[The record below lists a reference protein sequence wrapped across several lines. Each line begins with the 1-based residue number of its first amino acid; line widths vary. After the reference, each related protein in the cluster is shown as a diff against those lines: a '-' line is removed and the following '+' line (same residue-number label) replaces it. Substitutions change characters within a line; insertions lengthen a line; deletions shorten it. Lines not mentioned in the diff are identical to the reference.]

1 MLKKALLCLSKAA
14 ALILLCPTLALA
26 ISLTASVDR
35 STIDLEETLQL
46 TLKLDTQANGKGPD
60 FSALDMNFDIISNNR
75 SSQYRSV
82 NGKAESFTEW
92 KLILSPK
99 KVGQLL
105 IPSVNYQGIY
115 SEALVVEVKK
125 TEPSNNSSKD
135 IFIESSVSKSS
146 VHVQEQIIFTVR
158 LFTSINLRS
167 INSDELVVDD
177 ALLVELSE
185 QRYQKR
191 LNDKPYAVI
200 EIRYALFPQTSGV
213 LEIPPLIYSVAT
225 KGRVRDPWSDP
236 FGTQTGEMKRLRTQ
250 PLTVTVKPAE
260 ESFSGS
266 SWLPSSQLSL
276 SEEWSSDPSTFKV
289 GEPITRVIT
298 LAAKGL
304 TGAQLPPLK
313 FAAEPGVKYYPDQAQ
328 TQDQNVEQGV
338 TGLRTETIAVVP
350 MKSGPLTLPA
360 ISLSWWNTD
369 TQQQEKTTLP
379 AITVDVAEAAGVD
392 YAQALPTPIP
402 QSPTEAE
409 GNIKPNSTPPFL
421 WMAISAALALLSFA
435 LLIAYWRLKN
445 RINKGVIDSELE
457 HQSSLRTEH
466 EDEQKAFQAMKEACI
481 NGDLAATREKIIA
494 WGVSRWPNKHSLN
507 LASVGQHFDCE
518 EADTLLQELDASIYR
533 GTQNSESWPAD
544 KFLNLVKDLRSK
556 KVTRRESGSKLRA
569 LYPTN

>member
-1 MLKKALLCLSKAA
+1 MLKKALLCLSKATA
-14 ALILLCPTLALA
+14 ILLLCPAIALA

-146 VHVQEQIIFTVR
+146 VHVQEQIIFTVK

-167 INSDELVVDD
+167 INSDELTVDD

-260 ESFSGS
+260 ASFTGS

-276 SEEWSSDPSTFKV
+276 NEEWSSDPSTFKV

-369 TQQQEKTTLP
+369 TQRQEETTLP
-379 AITVDVAEAAGVD
+379 AIQVDVAEAAGVD
-392 YAQALPTPIP
+392 YAEVLPAPLPQTPTLVEENTK
-402 QSPTEAE
+402 Q
-409 GNIKPNSTPPFL
+409 NSAPPLL
-421 WMAISAALALLSFA
+421 WMTISAVLALLSLA
-435 LLIAYWRLKN
+435 LFVAYWRLKN
-445 RINKGVIDSELE
+445 RVNKGLIDSKIE

-466 EDEQKAFQAMKEACI
+466 EDEQKAFQAMKEACK
-481 NGDLAATREKIIA
+481 NGDLAAIREKIIA
-494 WGVSRWPNKHSLN
+494 WGISRWPNNHSTN
-507 LASVGQHFDCE
+507 LTSVGQHFDCE
-518 EADTLLQELDASIYR
+518 GADTLLKELDASIYR
-533 GTQNSESWPAD
+533 GTQNSEPWPAD
-544 KFLNLVKDLRSK
+544 EFLNLVKDLRSK

>member
-1 MLKKALLCLSKAA
+1 MLKKALLCLSKATA
-14 ALILLCPTLALA
+14 ILLLCPAIALA

-146 VHVQEQIIFTVR
+146 VHVQEQIIFTVK

-167 INSDELVVDD
+167 INSDELTVDD

-260 ESFSGS
+260 ASFTGS

-276 SEEWSSDPSTFKV
+276 NEEWSSDPSTFKV

-369 TQQQEKTTLP
+369 TQRQEKTTLP
-379 AITVDVAEAAGVD
+379 AIKVEVAEAAGVD
-392 YAQALPTPIP
+392 YAQALPAPLPQTPT
-402 QSPTEAE
+402 QVEENT
-409 GNIKPNSTPPFL
+409 KQNSAPPLL
-421 WMAISAALALLSFA
+421 WMTISAVLALLSLA
-435 LLIAYWRLKN
+435 LFVAYWRLKN
-445 RINKGVIDSELE
+445 RVNKGLIDSKIE

-466 EDEQKAFQAMKEACI
+466 EDEQKAFQAMKEACE

-494 WGVSRWPNKHSLN
+494 WGISRWPNKHSTN
-507 LASVGQHFDCE
+507 LTSVGQHFDSE
-518 EADTLLQELDASIYR
+518 DADTLLQELDASIYR
-533 GTQNSESWPAD
+533 GTQNSEPWPAD

>member
-1 MLKKALLCLSKAA
+1 MLKKALLCLSKATA
-14 ALILLCPTLALA
+14 ILMLFPALALA

-35 STIDLEETLQL
+35 SNIDLEETLQL
-46 TLKLDTQANGKGPD
+46 TLKLDTQATGKGPD
-60 FSALDMNFDIISNNR
+60 FTALDMNFDIISNNR
-75 SSQYRSV
+75 SSQYRSI

-99 KVGQLL
+99 KAGQLL

-125 TEPSNNSSKD
+125 TEPKNNTSKD

-146 VHVQEQIIFTVR
+146 VHVQEQIIFTVK
-158 LFTSINLRS
+158 LFTSVNLRS
-167 INSDELVVDD
+167 INSDELAVDD

-250 PLTVTVKPAE
+250 PLSVTVKPAE
-260 ESFSGS
+260 KSFTGP

-276 SEEWSSDPSTFKV
+276 NEEWSSDPSTFKV

-298 LAAKGL
+298 IAAKGL

-313 FAAEPGVKYYPDQAQ
+313 FTAEPGVKYYPDQAQ
-328 TQDQNVEQGV
+328 TQDQNVAQGV

-350 MKSGPLTLPA
+350 MKSGPLTLPE

-369 TQQQEKTTLP
+369 TQRQVETRLP
-379 AITVDVAEAAGVD
+379 AINVNVAEAAGVE
-392 YAQALPTPIP
+392 YAQTVPSPLSQP
-402 QSPTEAE
+402 QHQAE
-409 GNIKPNSTPPFL
+409 GTTKLNNNPPVF
-421 WMAISAALALLSFA
+421 WMAISAALALMSIA
-435 LLIAYWRLKN
+435 LLVAYWRLKK
-445 RINKGVIDSELE
+445 RLNKGMANYEIE
-457 HQSSLRTEH
+457 HQTSLRTEH
-466 EDEQKAFQAMKEACI
+466 ENEQKAFQAMKVACTS
-481 NGDLAATREKIIA
+481 GDLATIREKIIA
-494 WGVSRWPNKHSLN
+494 WGLSRWPNEHSLN
-507 LASVGQHFDCE
+507 LTRVGQHCDSV
-518 EADTLLQELDASIYR
+518 DLTLLLKELDASIYR
-533 GTQNSESWPAD
+533 GTQNSEPWPAEE
-544 KFLNLVKDLRSK
+544 FLILVKTLRSK

-569 LYPTN
+569 LYPTH